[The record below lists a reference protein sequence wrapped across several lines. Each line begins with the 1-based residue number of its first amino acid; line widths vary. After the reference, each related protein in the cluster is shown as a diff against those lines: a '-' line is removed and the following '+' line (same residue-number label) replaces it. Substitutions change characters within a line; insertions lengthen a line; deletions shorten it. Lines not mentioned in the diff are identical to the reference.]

1 MQRRGAQRRE
11 RRSHGRGAVSAE
23 PAGRDGE
30 RGSLSASRR
39 TLEGVTA
46 DTTRDRARQLQ
57 PVTYAAVGA
66 TQAPDLLRYP
76 PTGYR
81 PLELRGRI
89 GHGDERWQ
97 YAVDELL
104 TGGVYRGAGMG
115 VRITPVT
122 AGDAEL
128 TYHHVEYDSVG
139 EPVEPAQVG
148 AADEVYTAG
157 GARHLRPGDIVVV
170 GLEVG
175 RALWL
180 PLPGRVVL
188 LEEAAQRVMYA
199 VGTLPG
205 HPFSGEEAF
214 TLEQTADGSVWLTVR
229 SFARPAT
236 WWGWPLLPGLLLAR
250 ILIARRFLRAL
261 MGAIPS
267 QQG

>member
-1 MQRRGAQRRE
+1 MLSAE
-11 RRSHGRGAVSAE
+11 RTGRG
-23 PAGRDGE
+23 GE
-30 RGSLSASRR
+30 CGSLSASRR
-39 TLEGVTA
+39 TLVSVTA
-46 DTTRDRARQLQ
+46 DFTRDRARQLQ

-66 TQAPDLLRYP
+66 TQAPDLMRYP
-76 PTGYR
+76 PPGYR
-81 PLELRGRI
+81 PLEQRGRI
-89 GHGDERWQ
+89 GHGDERWH

-128 TYHHVEYDSVG
+128 TYRHVEYDTTG
-139 EPVEPAQVG
+139 EPVEPAQLG
-148 AADEVYTAG
+148 ATDEVYTASG
-157 GARHLRPGDIVVV
+157 ERHLRPGDIIVV

-175 RALWL
+175 QSLWL

-188 LEEAAQRVMYA
+188 LEQAEQRVMYA

-214 TLEQTADGSVWLTVR
+214 TLEQTDDGSVWLTVR

-261 MGAIPS
+261 MGAIPA
-267 QQG
+267 QPA

>member
-1 MQRRGAQRRE
+1 MSAE
-11 RRSHGRGAVSAE
+11 RTGRG
-23 PAGRDGE
+23 GE
-30 RGSLSASRR
+30 RGALSGSRR
-39 TLEGVTA
+39 TLESVTA
-46 DTTRDRARQLQ
+46 DTTRDRDRQLQ

-66 TQAPDLLRYP
+66 TQAPDLMQYP

-81 PLELRGRI
+81 PLEQRGRI
-89 GHGDERWQ
+89 GHGDARWA

-128 TYHHVEYDSVG
+128 TYSHVEFDAAG
-139 EPVEPAQVG
+139 EPVEPAHVG
-148 AADEVYTAG
+148 ASDEVYTAS

-175 RALWL
+175 SALWL

-188 LEEAAQRVMYA
+188 LEEAERRVMYA

-205 HPFSGEEAF
+205 HPFSGEETF
-214 TLEQTADGSVWLTVR
+214 TLEQTDDGSVWLTVR
-229 SFARPAT
+229 SFARPAA
-236 WWGWPLLPGLLLAR
+236 WWGWPLVPGLLLAR

-261 MGAIPS
+261 MGTISAQPA
-267 QQG
+267 